1 MASYITKYIWKKKTG
16 QGNLLKGIEDESAKQ
31 EASTDMKLKNL
42 PKYLKKTKKESN
54 ARNNILPIWLFN
66 MFIIKNSFKLKP
78 LKKRQS
84 N

>member
-42 PKYLKKTKKESN
+42 PNY
-54 ARNNILPIWLFN
+54 
-66 MFIIKNSFKLKP
+66 
-78 LKKRQS
+78 
-84 N
+84 